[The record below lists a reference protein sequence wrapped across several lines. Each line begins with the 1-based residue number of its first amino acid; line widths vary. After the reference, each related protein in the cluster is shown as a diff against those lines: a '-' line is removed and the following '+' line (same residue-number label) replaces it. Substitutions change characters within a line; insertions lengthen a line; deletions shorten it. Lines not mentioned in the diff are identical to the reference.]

1 MTSRPRPVRAM
12 RALPAGTSNR
22 TQPETPRQR
31 AERGFV
37 DSTARRRCR
46 QDLRRARDHHK
57 RAASITG
64 RPANPRPLG
73 PARSKPRAHQR
84 SIRARRHRCRP
95 RGRILLRRLPL
106 HLMVGQAG
114 MAAAASPELSSTSS
128 LRADAG
134 VSCEDGS
141 DLMCEGRCADAKRS
155 SAPTACRQRPML
167 RSTGPFERWRG
178 YWPGRPRVKS
188 STAPRAAKPT
198 VRPKRAANESC
209 HLRPLLV

>member
-57 RAASITG
+57 RAASISG
-64 RPANPRPLG
+64 RPANPAA
-73 PARSKPRAHQR
+73 ARTCAIQARAQQR

-95 RGRILLRRLPL
+95 RGRILLRRLSL
-106 HLMVGQAG
+106 HLTVGLAG
-114 MAAAASPELSSTSS
+114 MAAAASAELSSTSS
-128 LRADAG
+128 LRVDAG

-167 RSTGPFERWRG
+167 RSTGPFERWRDC
-178 YWPGRPRVKS
+178 WPGRPRVKS
-188 STAPRAAKPT
+188 STAPGAAKPT
-198 VRPKRAANESC
+198 VRPKRAANDSR